1 MDYVGTVSP
10 QVLRKVVKQAENGTL
25 EDVLTIIDEQREPLL
40 NLKYSSEMMTGSS
53 LTALNVLNALRIK
66 IEKYRTD
73 KINGGKNNVGTS
85 KKQNSYTRVVRFPDD
100 D

>member
-1 MDYVGTVSP
+1 MDDVGTVSP

-25 EDVLTIIDEQREPLL
+25 DDVLTIIDEQREPLL
-40 NLKYSSEMMTGSS
+40 NLKYSGEMMTGSS

-73 KINGGKNNVGTS
+73 KINRGK
-85 KKQNSYTRVVRFPDD
+85 KHD
-100 D
+100 